1 MNKYGQH
8 NKAPTPSWRERK
20 KVNASIAYS
29 IKVGDVLEFIT
40 AVYRGRNPI
49 FEFNSEQKVWKRT
62 HKGIPFVKVG
72 VA

>member
-40 AVYRGRNPI
+40 AVYRGRNPVYAQ
-49 FEFNSEQKVWKRT
+49 NPDTKAWSKT
-62 HKGIPFVKVG
+62 HKGIPFVKIG